1 MNSKFK
7 TKLLSSLML
16 IGLFSGT
23 CFSQDNVIHNLTGNT
38 DRFAPT
44 DVVVGN
50 RSSKATA
57 DLPSDL
63 LYDLNATVYV
73 KNNAISKVKG
83 KAHPLVLKFKDAQS
97 FNVVSKRNPL
107 FNKVEMIKIDLA
119 SENDLRTPFNMSA
132 LRGFNNLKYVYL
144 KCEFPATEDQIR
156 NFIQNADPKLIIY
169 YNTYKRS

>member
-1 MNSKFK
+1 MNTKFK

-23 CFSQDNVIHNLTGNT
+23 CFSQDNVIHNLTGNS
-38 DRFAPT
+38 DRFISS

-50 RSSKATA
+50 RSSQATA

-63 LYDLNATVYV
+63 LYELNATVYV
-73 KNNAISKVKG
+73 KNNTLSKVKG

-97 FNVVSKRNPL
+97 FNVVSKRSAL
-107 FNKVEMIKIDLA
+107 FNTVEMIKIDLA
-119 SENDLRTPFNMSA
+119 SENDLRTPFNMAA

-144 KCEFPATEDQIR
+144 KCEFPATEAQIR
-156 NFIQNADPKLIIY
+156 TFIQNADPKLIIY
-169 YNTYKRS
+169 YNTYQRS